1 MRQGWVIVAAI
12 NGILAVGAGTISAHL
27 LAAAPHRAHLL
38 ATGAQYAMYHAL
50 ALLALTALAGAKPV
64 PAALAAAGWLFV
76 AGTVLFSGSLY
87 LPGPTE
93 ITAFAFVTP
102 FGGIAFLLGWAALVV
117 YGCRLR
123 RGG

>member
-1 MRQGWVIVAAI
+1 MRQWWIIVAAV

-50 ALLALTALAGAKPV
+50 ALLALSALASAT
-64 PAALAAAGWLFV
+64 PAPFLAAAGWLFV
-76 AGTVLFSGSLY
+76 AGTILFSGSLY
-87 LPGPTE
+87 FLGLSG
-93 ITAFAFVTP
+93 IVAFAWVTP
-102 FGGIAFLLGWAALVV
+102 FGGSAFLLGWAALAFH
-117 YGCRLR
+117 GWGLR

>member
-1 MRQGWVIVAAI
+1 MRQWWIILAAV
-12 NGILAVGAGTISAHL
+12 NGILAIGAGTISAHL

-50 ALLALTALAGAKPV
+50 ALLALGALAGAKPA
-64 PAALAAAGWLFV
+64 PFLAVAGWLFV

-87 LPGPTE
+87 FLGLSG
-93 ITAFAFVTP
+93 IAAFAWVTP
-102 FGGIAFLLGWAALVV
+102 FGGVAFLLGWAALALH
-117 YGCRLR
+117 GWRLR

>member
-1 MRQGWVIVAAI
+1 MRQWWIIVAAV

-50 ALLALTALAGAKPV
+50 ALLALSALASAT
-64 PAALAAAGWLFV
+64 PAPFLAAAGWLFV
-76 AGTVLFSGSLY
+76 AGTILFSGSLY
-87 LPGPTE
+87 FLGLSG
-93 ITAFAFVTP
+93 IVAFAWVTP
-102 FGGIAFLLGWAALVV
+102 FGGIAFLLGWAALAFH
-117 YGCRLR
+117 GWGLR